1 MSRFPLIVAI
11 LLSVGVLLANDA
23 CAQFGGMGGMGGMGG
38 SRGGRGMGGRGAE
51 PADSSRENRGQP
63 SALRA
68 EPWGYEQ
75 LDYRLN
81 LLQVDLNLTQA
92 EPIAAWLNFAAKV
105 RDYGADQA
113 RDRARSLQAAMP
125 GATQLSALQHVRQAV
140 DSARN
145 GLSALEEIEAA
156 TDALYRTLSSDQR
169 ALADS
174 RIPTIVAPRASR
186 MPDGFGLNSVR

>member
-11 LLSVGVLLANDA
+11 LLGVGVLLANDA
-23 CAQFGGMGGMGGMGG
+23 CAQFGGMGG

-63 SALRA
+63 SALRE

-156 TDALYRTLSSDQR
+156 TDALFRTLSSDQR